1 MKKLAA
7 LLLVFAMV
15 FAFVACGDDAKD
27 PETTTANSD
36 VITDVSD
43 DITEAVADPANP
55 DASESETQAAP
66 ADDASTVAPSEDTT
80 DTTAVETT
88 VNVAELTA
96 PTATAD
102 IVALYNNAV
111 NGAFNAKAGFQKTRS
126 TDNEVLDAGVAL
138 KALKSLVY
146 KFAGIGEE
154 NKYTVSVTKGN
165 WESDAKKHY
174 LRKSTLTAADVT
186 GAKCTLAN
194 GKYTITLNIKGGNSV
209 GSQDKKYTNAPLDKC
224 GLCVGKEDKGYY
236 DHKTAEVVYDAVE
249 GTYAGAKIEESY
261 SNAKAVAVVDAA
273 TGRLEKLSVD
283 FDIKVYIDISIGK
296 GTATGT
302 SHVRYT
308 DFKY

>member
-1 MKKLAA
+1 MKKLVA
-7 LLLVFAMV
+7 LLLVFVMA
-15 FAFVACGDDAKD
+15 FAFVACGENKD
-27 PETTTANSD
+27 PEETTTTAANEEITETVPDEEPVSD
-36 VITDVSD
+36 EEPVTDDIVGTDNDVS
-43 DITEAVADPANP
+43 NP
-55 DASESETQAAP
+55 SEE
-66 ADDASTVAPSEDTT
+66 ASTDA
-80 DTTAVETT
+80 AVEETT

-111 NGAFNAKAGFQKTRS
+111 NGAFSAKAGFQKTRT

-154 NKYTVSVTKGN
+154 NKYTASVTKGN

-186 GAKCTLAN
+186 GANCTLAN
-194 GKYTITLNIKGGNSV
+194 GKYTITLNIKNGSSV
-209 GSQDKKYTNAPLDKC
+209 GSKDKQSTNASLDKC
-224 GLCVGKEDKGYY
+224 GLCVGTEDKGYY
-236 DHKTAEVVYDAVE
+236 DHKTAEVIYDAVE

-273 TGRLEKLSVD
+273 TGHLEKLSVD

-302 SHVRYT
+302 THVRYT

>member
-1 MKKLAA
+1 MKKLVA
-7 LLLVFAMV
+7 LLLVLAMA
-15 FAFVACGDDAKD
+15 FAFVACGDSKK
-27 PETTTANSD
+27 PEETTTEAANEEIIEPVSKEE
-36 VITDVSD
+36 TDIPDEEPVTD
-43 DITEAVADPANP
+43 DIVGTDN
-55 DASESETQAAP
+55 DAS
-66 ADDASTVAPSEDTT
+66 APSEEAST
-80 DTTAVETT
+80 DAPIEETT

-102 IVALYNNAV
+102 IVTLYNNAV
-111 NGAFNAKAGFQKTRS
+111 NGAFNAKAGFHKTRS

-154 NKYTVSVTKGN
+154 NKYDTTVTKGK
-165 WESDAKKHY
+165 WDSDTRRYY
-174 LRKSTLTAADVT
+174 LRKSTLTANDVT
-186 GAKCTLAN
+186 GANCTLAN
-194 GKYTITLNIKGGNSV
+194 GKYTVTLNIKGGNSV
-209 GSQDKKYTNAPLDKC
+209 GSKDKKYTNAPLDKC
-224 GLCVGKEDKGYY
+224 GLCVGNEDKGYY

-261 SNAKAVAVVDAA
+261 SNAKVVAVIDAA
-273 TGRLEKLSVD
+273 TGHLEKLSVD

>member
-15 FAFVACGDDAKD
+15 FAFVACGDDAKA
-27 PETTTANSD
+27 PETTTAANEE
-36 VITDVSD
+36 ITESVSD
-43 DITEAVADPANP
+43 EESTASIGEPATEDIVGTDN
-55 DASESETQAAP
+55 DAS
-66 ADDASTVAPSEDTT
+66 APSEEAST
-80 DTTAVETT
+80 DTAAVETT

-111 NGAFNAKAGFQKTRS
+111 TGAFNAKAGFNKTRS

-154 NKYTVSVTKGN
+154 NKYTTTVTKGN
-165 WESDAKKHY
+165 WDSDTRRHY
-174 LRKSTLTAADVT
+174 LRKSTLTANDVT
-186 GAKCTLAN
+186 GANCTLAN

-209 GSQDKKYTNAPLDKC
+209 GSKDKKSTNAPLDKC
-224 GLCVGKEDKGYY
+224 GLCVGNEDKGYY